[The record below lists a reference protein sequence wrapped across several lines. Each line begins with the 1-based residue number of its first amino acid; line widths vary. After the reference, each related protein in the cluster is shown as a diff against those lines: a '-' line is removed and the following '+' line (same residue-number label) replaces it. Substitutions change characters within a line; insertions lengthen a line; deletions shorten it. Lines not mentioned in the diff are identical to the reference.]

1 MLLNKIKKTLFVLL
15 IAVFSA
21 QIFAATTDLSVR
33 FLDKAEEAFEND
45 NVEDAYKY
53 VNQALAVAKDEAS
66 KANVLFFAQTVYTQ
80 KLTILQKDYD
90 EMALIDIQMNLEKY
104 PNIETVN
111 SLREVRALK
120 RLSTH
125 KNIISLL
132 EVIL

>member
-1 MLLNKIKKTLFVLL
+1 MYIEYRMIKKLGEGTFSEVFKAQAIKTGEFVA
-15 IAVFSA
+15 I
-21 QIFAATTDLSVR
+21 
-33 FLDKAEEAFEND
+33 KCM
-45 NVEDAYKY
+45 K
-53 VNQALAVAKDEAS
+53 
-66 KANVLFFAQTVYTQ
+66 
-80 KLTILQKDYD
+80 
-90 EMALIDIQMNLEKY
+90 EKY